1 MANYQELKNAISE
14 VIKTNGNQEIT
25 GAVLQNALLSIINNV
40 GKFSTF
46 IGIAQTN
53 SNPQVQDGN
62 VFLIAGDPGV
72 YVNLGG
78 FTLNP
83 YELGIIKS
91 SLKKWTLDVIKLPF
105 SVYQVDKYFTTN
117 GTLENAVSF
126 IPNDRIRTGDNISF
140 LSNGKELTY
149 KFIGSNFTSQKTLPN
164 KWVQLNDGM
173 YPFVDDY
180 TKYICQD
187 AVIDIYIETENPD
200 IKLALFTLQHSD
212 AEGLFVR
219 LIYVDENGNI
229 DRAKGNNGV
238 AAEHK
243 NTKNSNKVEKIE
255 FSYVYG
261 DVKSAYIVV
270 DWSKVFN
277 DGANYGNGN
286 GNRIISK
293 LCYISAKPLTS
304 QVTTKDVF
312 DSTPIANEIVWSQ
325 KTYFPDWYWMRNFV
339 KEIKLYGEKQKNTCI
354 GMISVTLNGR
364 MFIAINKFDDD
375 AATLPSDKASQICLA
390 DILTWN
396 LPIEENGHY
405 IERLELQEQ
414 NSSGVSGYIVVDWSA
429 LPTLP
434 NNSKTHIYRNVAI
447 ENAILSYNVWTED
460 EGKKRIKGS
469 VTEEVQI
476 NGVNATIITPKNYV
490 YNGAKSKVCIY
501 CHGNGQGYRTKPSA
515 TGLEWLKQH
524 NIGYA
529 VIQLQDYT
537 TAPFGSKASGWG
549 NDITYHRILWLY
561 NYLMEHYNFEPTV
574 ILAGGSMGGLTMGQL
589 AYKKPFPIYF
599 CLGLGVVPGVKIIF
613 NNAASRRPAIR
624 NAYGMNE
631 NGDDDAEIAKFVQG
645 NDWYDMGLI
654 NVSDSNIRV
663 GFPNYYLYYGNDGT
677 FRFDFG
683 GITQYEE
690 LYNSFIN
697 GGVYSIMKQ
706 VGQTDVDG
714 HATDKIWDKAIEDK
728 VFENELGII

>member
-1 MANYQELKNAISE
+1 MANYQELKDAISK

-40 GKFSTF
+40 GKYSTF
-46 IGIAQTN
+46 IGIARTN
-53 SNPQVQDGN
+53 SNPGTQDGN

-83 YELGIIKS
+83 YELGIIKNTS
-91 SLKKWTLDVIKLPF
+91 GTWALDVIKLPF
-105 SVYQVDKYFTTN
+105 SVYQVDKYFTTD

-126 IPNDRIRTGDNISF
+126 IPNDRIKKGDNISF

-149 KFIGSNFTSQKTLPN
+149 KFIGSNFTNEKTLPN
-164 KWVQLNDGM
+164 KWIQLNDGM

-212 AEGLFVR
+212 AGGLYVR

-229 DRAKGNNGV
+229 DNSKGSNGV
-238 AAEHK
+238 AALYT
-243 NTKNSNKVEKIE
+243 NTENSNKVEKIK
-255 FSYVYG
+255 FSFVYG

-277 DGANYGNGN
+277 DGKNYGNVN

-293 LCYISAKPLTS
+293 LCYIRASS
-304 QVTTKDVF
+304 QVTIKDVF

-339 KEIKLYGEKQKNTCI
+339 KGIKLYGEKQKNTCV
-354 GMISVTLNGR
+354 GMVNVTLNGR
-364 MFIAINKFDDD
+364 MFITIHKFDDG
-375 AATLPSDKASQICLA
+375 ATTLPSDSASQICLA
-390 DILTWN
+390 DISTWN

-405 IERLELQEQ
+405 IEKLELKEK
-414 NSSGVSGYIVVDWSA
+414 NSSGASGYIVVDWSA
-429 LPTLP
+429 LPILP
-434 NNSKTHIYRNVAI
+434 NSQNQIYRNAAI
-447 ENAILSYNVWTED
+447 ENAILSYNIWTED
-460 EGKKRIKGS
+460 EGKKRIIGS
-469 VTEEVQI
+469 VTEVVQI
-476 NGVNATIITPKNYV
+476 NGVNATIITPNDYV

-501 CHGNGQGYRTKPSA
+501 CHGNGQGYKTKPSA

-529 VIQLQDYT
+529 VIQIQDYT
-537 TAPFGSKASGWG
+537 TAPFGSNASGWG
-549 NDITYHRILWLY
+549 NDITYYRILWLY
-561 NYLMEHYNFEPTV
+561 NYLMEYYNFEPTI

-613 NNAASRRPAIR
+613 NNAAGRRPAIR

-654 NVSDSNIRV
+654 NISDSNIRV
-663 GFPNYYLYYGNDGT
+663 GFPNFYLYYGNDNT
-677 FRFDFG
+677 FRVDFG
-683 GITQYEE
+683 GITQYEK
-690 LYNSFIN
+690 LYKSFIN
-697 GGVYSIMKQ
+697 GGVYSIMEQ
-706 VGQTDVDG
+706 VGAIDEDG
-714 HATDKIWDKAIEDK
+714 HATDMIWDKAIEDK

>member
-1 MANYQELKNAISE
+1 MANYQELKDAISE

-40 GKFSTF
+40 GKYSTF
-46 IGIAQTN
+46 IGIARTN
-53 SNPQVQDGN
+53 SNPGTPDGN

-83 YELGIIKS
+83 YELGIIKNTS
-91 SLKKWTLDVIKLPF
+91 GTWALNVIKLPF
-105 SVYQVDKYFTTN
+105 SVYQVDKYFTTD

-126 IPNDRIRTGDNISF
+126 IPNDRIRKGDNISF

-149 KFIGSNFTSQKTLPN
+149 KFIGSNFTNEKTLPN
-164 KWVQLNDGM
+164 KWIQLNDGM

-200 IKLALFTLQHSD
+200 IKLALFSLQHSD
-212 AEGLFVR
+212 ASGLYVR

-229 DRAKGNNGV
+229 DNSKGNKGV
-238 AAEHK
+238 AALYTNAE
-243 NTKNSNKVEKIE
+243 NSNKVEKIK

-261 DVKSAYIVV
+261 DVKRAYIVV

-277 DGANYGNGN
+277 DGVNYGNGN

-293 LCYISAKPLTS
+293 LCYIRASNQITI
-304 QVTTKDVF
+304 KDLF

-354 GMISVTLNGR
+354 GMLNVTLNGR
-364 MFIAINKFDDD
+364 MFITIHKFDDG
-375 AATLPSDKASQICLA
+375 ATTLPSDSASQICLT
-390 DILTWN
+390 DISTWN

-405 IERLELQEQ
+405 IEKLELKEK
-414 NSSGVSGYIVVDWSA
+414 NKSGASGYIVVDWSA
-429 LPTLP
+429 LPILP
-434 NNSKTHIYRNVAI
+434 NSQNQVYRNAAI

-460 EGKKRIKGS
+460 DGKKRIIGS
-469 VTEEVQI
+469 VTEVVQI
-476 NGVNATIITPKNYV
+476 NGVNATIITPNDYV
-490 YNGAKSKVCIY
+490 YNGTKSKVCIY
-501 CHGNGQGYRTKPSA
+501 CHGNGQGYKTKPSA

-529 VIQLQDYT
+529 VIQIQDYT
-537 TAPFGSKASGWG
+537 TAPFGSNASGWG
-549 NDITYHRILWLY
+549 NDITYYRILWLY
-561 NYLMEHYNFEPTV
+561 NYLIEHYNFEPTV
-574 ILAGGSMGGLTMGQL
+574 ILAGESMGGLTMGQL

-599 CLGLGVVPGVKIIF
+599 CLGLGIVPGVKIIF
-613 NNAASRRPAIR
+613 NNAAGRRPAIR

-663 GFPNYYLYYGNDGT
+663 GFPNFYLYYGNDNT
-677 FRFDFG
+677 FRVDFG
-683 GITQYEE
+683 GITQYKE

-697 GGVYSIMKQ
+697 GGVYSIMEQ

>member
-1 MANYQELKNAISE
+1 MANYQELKDAISE

-40 GKFSTF
+40 GKYSTF
-46 IGIAQTN
+46 IGIARTN
-53 SNPQVQDGN
+53 SNPGTQDGN

-83 YELGIIKS
+83 YELGIIKNTS
-91 SLKKWTLDVIKLPF
+91 GTWALDVIKLPF
-105 SVYQVDKYFTTN
+105 SVYQVDKYFTTD

-126 IPNDRIRTGDNISF
+126 IPNDRIKKGDNISF

-149 KFIGSNFTSQKTLPN
+149 KFIGSNFTNEKTLPN
-164 KWVQLNDGM
+164 KWIQLNDGM

-212 AEGLFVR
+212 AGGLYVR

-229 DRAKGNNGV
+229 DNSKGSNGV
-238 AAEHK
+238 AALYT
-243 NTKNSNKVEKIE
+243 NTENSNKVEKIK
-255 FSYVYG
+255 FSFVYG

-277 DGANYGNGN
+277 DGKNYGNGN

-293 LCYISAKPLTS
+293 LCYIRASS
-304 QVTTKDVF
+304 QVTIKDVF

-339 KEIKLYGEKQKNTCI
+339 KGIKLYGEKQKNTCV
-354 GMISVTLNGR
+354 GMVNVTLNGR
-364 MFIAINKFDDD
+364 MFITIHKFDDG
-375 AATLPSDKASQICLA
+375 ATTLPSDSASQICLA
-390 DILTWN
+390 DISTWN

-405 IERLELQEQ
+405 IEKLELKEK
-414 NSSGVSGYIVVDWSA
+414 NSSGASGYIVVDWSA
-429 LPTLP
+429 LPILP
-434 NNSKTHIYRNVAI
+434 NSQNQIYRNAAI
-447 ENAILSYNVWTED
+447 ENAILSYNIWTED
-460 EGKKRIKGS
+460 EGKKRIIGS
-469 VTEEVQI
+469 VTEVVQI
-476 NGVNATIITPKNYV
+476 NGVNATIITPNDYV

-501 CHGNGQGYRTKPSA
+501 CHGNGQGYKTKPSA

-529 VIQLQDYT
+529 VIQIQDYT
-537 TAPFGSKASGWG
+537 TAPFGSNASGWG
-549 NDITYHRILWLY
+549 NDITYYRILWLY
-561 NYLMEHYNFEPTV
+561 NYLMEYYNFEPTI

-613 NNAASRRPAIR
+613 NNAAGRRPAIR

-654 NVSDSNIRV
+654 NISDSNIRV
-663 GFPNYYLYYGNDGT
+663 GFPNFYLYYGNDNT
-677 FRFDFG
+677 FRVDFG
-683 GITQYEE
+683 GITQYEK
-690 LYNSFIN
+690 LYKSFIN
-697 GGVYSIMKQ
+697 GGVYSIMEQ
-706 VGQTDVDG
+706 VGAIDEDG
-714 HATDKIWDKAIEDK
+714 HATDMIWDKAIEDK

>member
-1 MANYQELKNAISE
+1 MANWTDLKETITNL
-14 VIKTNGNQEIT
+14 IKINGNQEIT
-25 GAVLQNALLSIINNV
+25 GAVLQSVLLSIIRNV
-40 GKFSTF
+40 GKYSTF
-46 IGIAQTN
+46 IGIARTN
-53 SNPQVQDGN
+53 SNPGTQDGN
-62 VFLIAGDPGV
+62 AFLIAGDPGV

-83 YELGIIKS
+83 YELGIIKNTS
-91 SLKKWTLDVIKLPF
+91 GTWALDVIKLPF

-140 LSNGKELTY
+140 LSNGKKLTY
-149 KFIGSNFTSQKTLPN
+149 KFIGSNFTSQKTSPD
-164 KWVQLNDGM
+164 KWIQLNDGM
-173 YPFVDDY
+173 YPFVDNY

-187 AVIDIYIETENPD
+187 AVIDIHIETENPD
-200 IKLALFTLQHSD
+200 IKLALYTLQHSD
-212 AEGLFVR
+212 TAGLYVR

-229 DRAKGNNGV
+229 DKSKGSNGI
-238 AAEHK
+238 AALYT
-243 NTKNSNKVEKIE
+243 NTTNSNKVEKMK
-255 FSYVYG
+255 FTLVYG

-277 DGANYGNGN
+277 DGKNYGSGN
-286 GNRIISK
+286 GSRIISK
-293 LCYISAKPLTS
+293 LCYIRASTN
-304 QVTTKDVF
+304 QITIKDVF

-354 GMISVTLNGR
+354 GVLNVALNGR
-364 MFIAINKFDDD
+364 MFITIHKFNDG
-375 AATLPSDKASQICLA
+375 ATTLPSDSASQICLA
-390 DILTWN
+390 DISTWN

-405 IERLELQEQ
+405 IEKLELKEK
-414 NSSGVSGYIVVDWSA
+414 NSSGVSGYIIVDWSA

-434 NNSKTHIYRNVAI
+434 NNSQTQLYRNAAI
-447 ENAILSYNVWTED
+447 ENAILSYNVWAED
-460 EGKKRIKGS
+460 EGKKHIIGS
-469 VTEEVQI
+469 VTEVVQI
-476 NGVNATIITPKNYV
+476 NGVNATIITPNDYV

-501 CHGNGQGYRTKPSA
+501 CHGNGQGYKTRPSV

-529 VIQLQDYT
+529 VIQIQDYI
-537 TAPFGSKASGWG
+537 TAPFGSNASGWG

-561 NYLMEHYNFEPTV
+561 NYLMEYYNFEPTI
-574 ILAGGSMGGLTMGQL
+574 ILAGESMGGLTMGQL

-599 CLGLGVVPGVKIIF
+599 CLGLGIVPGVKIIF

-654 NVSDSNIRV
+654 KSDSNIRV
-663 GFPNYYLYYGNDGT
+663 GFPNFYLYHGDDNT
-677 FRFDFG
+677 FRVDFG
-683 GITQYEE
+683 GITQYKE

-728 VFENELGII
+728 VFENELGIV

>member
-1 MANYQELKNAISE
+1 M
-14 VIKTNGNQEIT
+14 
-25 GAVLQNALLSIINNV
+25 
-40 GKFSTF
+40 
-46 IGIAQTN
+46 
-53 SNPQVQDGN
+53 
-62 VFLIAGDPGV
+62 
-72 YVNLGG
+72 
-78 FTLNP
+78 
-83 YELGIIKS
+83 
-91 SLKKWTLDVIKLPF
+91 
-105 SVYQVDKYFTTN
+105 
-117 GTLENAVSF
+117 
-126 IPNDRIRTGDNISF
+126 
-140 LSNGKELTY
+140 TY
-149 KFIGSNFTSQKTLPN
+149 KFIGSNFTNEKTSPD
-164 KWVQLNDGM
+164 KWIQLNDGM
-173 YPFVDDY
+173 YPFVDNY

-187 AVIDIYIETENPD
+187 AVIDIHIETENPD

-212 AEGLFVR
+212 ATGLYVR

-229 DRAKGNNGV
+229 DKSKGSDGI
-238 AAEHK
+238 AAVYT
-243 NTKNSNKVEKIE
+243 NTTNSNKVEKIE

-277 DGANYGNGN
+277 DGKNYGNRN
-286 GNRIISK
+286 GNRTISK
-293 LCYISAKPLTS
+293 LCYIRATPSTNQITIKY
-304 QVTTKDVF
+304 VF

-354 GMISVTLNGR
+354 GMINVTLNGR
-364 MFIAINKFDDD
+364 MFITIHKFDDG
-375 AATLPSDKASQICLA
+375 ATTLPSDSASQICLA
-390 DILTWN
+390 DISTWN

-405 IERLELQEQ
+405 IEKLELKEKH
-414 NSSGVSGYIVVDWSA
+414 SSGTSGYIVVDWSA
-429 LPTLP
+429 LPILP
-434 NNSKTHIYRNVAI
+434 NSKTQTYRNAAI
-447 ENAILSYNVWTED
+447 ENAILSYNVWAED
-460 EGKKRIKGS
+460 EGKKQIIGS

-476 NGVNATIITPKNYV
+476 NGVNATIITPNDYV

-501 CHGNGQGYRTKPSA
+501 CHGNGQGYKTMPSA
-515 TGLEWLKQH
+515 TGLKWLKQH

-529 VIQLQDYT
+529 VIQIQDYI
-537 TAPFGSKASGWG
+537 TAPFGSNASGWG
-549 NDITYHRILWLY
+549 NDITYNRILWLY

-574 ILAGGSMGGLTMGQL
+574 ILAGESMGGLTMGQL

-599 CLGLGVVPGVKIIF
+599 CLGLGIVPGVKIIF

-663 GFPNYYLYYGNDGT
+663 GFPNFYLYHGDDNT
-677 FRFDFG
+677 FRVDFG
-683 GITQYEE
+683 GITQYKE

-714 HATDKIWDKAIEDK
+714 HATSKIWDKAIEDK
-728 VFENELGII
+728 VFENELGIV

>member
-1 MANYQELKNAISE
+1 MKNVISK

-25 GAVLQNALLSIINNV
+25 GAVLQNVLLSIINNV
-40 GKFSTF
+40 GKYSTF
-46 IGIAQTN
+46 IGIARTN
-53 SNPQVQDGN
+53 SNPGTQDGN
-62 VFLIAGDPGV
+62 VFLISGDPGV

-83 YELGIIKS
+83 YELGVIKNTS
-91 SLKKWTLDVIKLPF
+91 GTWGLDVIKLPF
-105 SVYQVDKYFTTN
+105 SVYQVDKYFTTD

-126 IPNDRIRTGDNISF
+126 IPNNRIRKGDNISF

-149 KFIGSNFTSQKTLPN
+149 KFIGSNFTNEKTLPD
-164 KWVQLNDGM
+164 KWIQLNDGM
-173 YPFVDDY
+173 YPFVDNY

-187 AVIDIYIETENPD
+187 AIIDIYIETENPD

-212 AEGLFVR
+212 TAGLYVR

-229 DRAKGNNGV
+229 DKSKGNNGI
-238 AAEHK
+238 AALYVNAE
-243 NTKNSNKVEKIE
+243 NSNKVEKIR
-255 FSYVYG
+255 FSLVYG

-277 DGANYGNGN
+277 DGKNYGNGN

-293 LCYISAKPLTS
+293 LCYIRASS
-304 QVTTKDVF
+304 QITIKDVF

-325 KTYFPDWYWMRNFV
+325 KTYFPDWYWMRNLV

-354 GMISVTLNGR
+354 GMVNVTLNGR
-364 MFIAINKFDDD
+364 MFITIHKFDDG
-375 AATLPSDKASQICLA
+375 ATTLPSDSASQICLV
-390 DILTWN
+390 DISTWN

-405 IERLELQEQ
+405 IEKLELKGK

-429 LPTLP
+429 LPILP
-434 NNSKTHIYRNVAI
+434 NSKTQIYRNAAI
-447 ENAILSYNVWTED
+447 ENAILSYNVWAED
-460 EGKKRIKGS
+460 EGKKQIIGS
-469 VTEEVQI
+469 VTEVVQI
-476 NGVNATIITPKNYV
+476 NGVNATIITPNDYV

-501 CHGNGQGYRTKPSA
+501 CHGNGQGYTTMPSA
-515 TGLEWLKQH
+515 TGLKWLKQH

-529 VIQLQDYT
+529 VIQIQDYT
-537 TAPFGSKASGWG
+537 TAPFGSNASGWG
-549 NDITYHRILWLY
+549 NDITYYRILWLY
-561 NYLMEHYNFEPTV
+561 NYLMEYYNFEPTI
-574 ILAGGSMGGLTMGQL
+574 ILAGESMGGLTMGQL

-599 CLGLGVVPGVKIIF
+599 CLGLGIVPGVKIIF

-663 GFPNYYLYYGNDGT
+663 GFPNFYLYYGNDNT
-677 FRFDFG
+677 FRVDFG
-683 GITQYEE
+683 GITQYKE

-697 GGVYSIMKQ
+697 GGVYSIMEQ

>member
-1 MANYQELKNAISE
+1 MANYQELKDAISE
-14 VIKTNGNQEIT
+14 VIKNNGNQEIT

-40 GKFSTF
+40 GKYSTF
-46 IGIAQTN
+46 IGIARTN
-53 SNPQVQDGN
+53 SNPGTPDGN

-78 FTLNP
+78 FKLNP
-83 YELGIIKS
+83 YELGIIKNN
-91 SLKKWTLDVIKLPF
+91 LGTWALDVIKLPF
-105 SVYQVDKYFTTN
+105 SVYQVDKYFTTD

-126 IPNDRIRTGDNISF
+126 IPNDRIRKGDNISF

-149 KFIGSNFTSQKTLPN
+149 KFIGSNFANQKTLPD
-164 KWVQLNDGM
+164 KWIQLNDGM

-212 AEGLFVR
+212 ASGLYVR
-219 LIYVDENGNI
+219 LIYVDKNGNI
-229 DRAKGNNGV
+229 DNSKGKNGI
-238 AAEHK
+238 AAVYT
-243 NTKNSNKVEKIE
+243 NAKNSNKVEKIK
-255 FSYVYG
+255 FSLVYG
-261 DVKSAYIVV
+261 DVKRAYIVV

-277 DGANYGNGN
+277 DGENYGNGN

-293 LCYISAKPLTS
+293 LCYIRASS
-304 QVTTKDVF
+304 QITIKDLF

-339 KEIKLYGEKQKNTCI
+339 KGIKLYGGKQKNTCI
-354 GMISVTLNGR
+354 GMVNVTLNGR
-364 MFIAINKFDDD
+364 MFITIHKFDDG
-375 AATLPSDKASQICLA
+375 ATTLPSDSASQICLT
-390 DILTWN
+390 DISTWN

-405 IERLELQEQ
+405 IEKLELKEK
-414 NSSGVSGYIVVDWSA
+414 NKSGASGYIVVDWSA
-429 LPTLP
+429 LPILP
-434 NNSKTHIYRNVAI
+434 NSKNQFYGNAAI
-447 ENAILSYNVWTED
+447 ENAILSYDVWTED
-460 EGKKRIKGS
+460 DGKKRIIGS
-469 VTEEVQI
+469 VTEVVQI
-476 NGVNATIITPKNYV
+476 NGVNATIITPNDYV
-490 YNGAKSKVCIY
+490 YNGTKSKVCIY
-501 CHGNGQGYRTKPSA
+501 CHGNGQGYKTRPSA

-529 VIQLQDYT
+529 VIQIQDYI
-537 TAPFGSKASGWG
+537 TAPFGSNASGWG
-549 NDITYHRILWLY
+549 NDITYYRILWLY
-561 NYLMEHYNFEPTV
+561 NYLIEHYNFEPTV
-574 ILAGGSMGGLTMGQL
+574 ILVGESMGGLTMGQL

-599 CLGLGVVPGVKIIF
+599 CLGLGIVPGVKIIF
-613 NNAASRRPAIR
+613 NNAAGRRPAIR

-663 GFPNYYLYYGNDGT
+663 GFPNFYLYYGNDNT
-677 FRFDFG
+677 FRVDFG
-683 GITQYEE
+683 GITQYKE

-697 GGVYSIMKQ
+697 GGVYSIMEQ
-706 VGQTDVDG
+706 VGQTDVNG

>member
-40 GKFSTF
+40 GKYSTF
-46 IGIAQTN
+46 IGMARTN
-53 SNPQVQDGN
+53 SNPGTQDGN

-83 YELGIIKS
+83 YELGIIKNTS
-91 SLKKWTLDVIKLPF
+91 ETWNLNVIKLPF
-105 SVYQVDKYFTTN
+105 SVYQVDKYFKTD

-126 IPNDRIRTGDNISF
+126 IPNDRIKKGDNISF

-149 KFIGSNFTSQKTLPN
+149 KFIGSNFSGEKTLPN
-164 KWVQLNDGM
+164 KWIQLNDVM
-173 YPFVDDY
+173 YPFVDNY

-187 AVIDIYIETENPD
+187 AVIDIHIETENPD

-212 AEGLFVR
+212 TTGLYVR

-229 DRAKGNNGV
+229 DKSKGSNGI
-238 AAEHK
+238 AALYT
-243 NTKNSNKVEKIE
+243 NTTNSNKVEKMR
-255 FSYVYG
+255 FTLVYG
-261 DVKSAYIVV
+261 DVKSAYIAV

-277 DGANYGNGN
+277 DGKNYGSGN

-293 LCYISAKPLTS
+293 LCYIRASSNQITI
-304 QVTTKDVF
+304 KDVF

-339 KEIKLYGEKQKNTCI
+339 KAIKLYGEKQKNICI
-354 GMISVTLNGR
+354 GMLNVTLNGR
-364 MFIAINKFDDD
+364 MFITIHKFDDG
-375 AATLPSDKASQICLA
+375 ATTLPSDSASQICLA
-390 DILTWN
+390 DISTWN

-405 IERLELQEQ
+405 IEKLELKEK
-414 NSSGVSGYIVVDWSA
+414 NSSGTSGYIVVDWSA
-429 LPTLP
+429 LPILP
-434 NNSKTHIYRNVAI
+434 NSKTQTYRNAAI
-447 ENAILSYNVWTED
+447 ENAILSYNIWAED
-460 EGKKRIKGS
+460 EGKKQIIGS
-469 VTEEVQI
+469 VTEVVQI
-476 NGVNATIITPKNYV
+476 NGVNATIITPNDYV

-501 CHGNGQGYRTKPSA
+501 CHGNGQGYITIPSA
-515 TGLEWLKQH
+515 TGLKWLKQH

-529 VIQLQDYT
+529 VIQIQDYT
-537 TAPFGSKASGWG
+537 TAPFGSNASGWG
-549 NDITYHRILWLY
+549 NDITYYRILWLY
-561 NYLMEHYNFEPTV
+561 NYLMKYYNFEPTI
-574 ILAGGSMGGLTMGQL
+574 ILAGESMGGLTMGQL

-599 CLGLGVVPGVKIIF
+599 CLGLGIVPGVKIIF

-654 NVSDSNIRV
+654 KSDSNIRV
-663 GFPNYYLYYGNDGT
+663 GFPNFYLYYGDDYT
-677 FRFDFG
+677 FRVDFG
-683 GITQYEE
+683 GITQYKE

-714 HATDKIWDKAIEDK
+714 HATNKIWDKAIEDK

>member
-1 MANYQELKNAISE
+1 MANYQELKDAISE

-40 GKFSTF
+40 GKYSTF
-46 IGIAQTN
+46 IGIARTN
-53 SNPQVQDGN
+53 SNPGTQDGN
-62 VFLIAGDPGV
+62 VFLIVGDPGV

-83 YELGIIKS
+83 YELGIIKNTS
-91 SLKKWTLDVIKLPF
+91 GTWKLNVIKLPF
-105 SVYQVDKYFTTN
+105 SVYQVDKYFTTD

-126 IPNDRIRTGDNISF
+126 IPKDRIRKGDNISF

-149 KFIGSNFTSQKTLPN
+149 KFIGSNFTNEKTLPN
-164 KWVQLNDGM
+164 KWIQLNDGM

-212 AEGLFVR
+212 AAGLYVR

-229 DRAKGNNGV
+229 DNSKGNNGI
-238 AAEHK
+238 AAIYTNKE
-243 NTKNSNKVEKIE
+243 NSNKVEKIK
-255 FSYVYG
+255 FSLVYG

-277 DGANYGNGN
+277 DGNNYGNGN

-293 LCYISAKPLTS
+293 LCYIRASS
-304 QVTTKDVF
+304 QITIKDVF

-339 KEIKLYGEKQKNTCI
+339 KEIKLYGEKQKNTCV
-354 GMISVTLNGR
+354 GMLSVTLNGR
-364 MFIAINKFDDD
+364 MFITIHKFDDD
-375 AATLPSDKASQICLA
+375 ATTLPSDSVSQICLV
-390 DILTWN
+390 DIPTWN

-405 IERLELQEQ
+405 IEKLELKEK

-429 LPTLP
+429 LPILP
-434 NNSKTHIYRNVAI
+434 NSQNQNYRNAAI
-447 ENAILSYNVWTED
+447 ENAILSYNVWMKD
-460 EGKKRIKGS
+460 EGKKQIIGS
-469 VTEEVQI
+469 VTEVVQI
-476 NGVNATIITPKNYV
+476 NGVNATIITPNDYV

-501 CHGNGQGYRTKPSA
+501 CHGNGQGYKTKPSA

-529 VIQLQDYT
+529 VIQIQDYT
-537 TAPFGSKASGWG
+537 TAPFGSNASGWG
-549 NDITYHRILWLY
+549 NDITYYRILWLY
-561 NYLMEHYNFEPTV
+561 NYLMEYYNFEPTI

-613 NNAASRRPAIR
+613 NNAAGRRPAIR

-631 NGDDDAEIAKFVQG
+631 NGDDDAKIAKFVQG

-654 NVSDSNIRV
+654 NISDSNIRV
-663 GFPNYYLYYGNDGT
+663 GFPNFYLYYGNDNT
-677 FRFDFG
+677 FRVDFG
-683 GITQYEE
+683 GITQYEK
-690 LYNSFIN
+690 LYKSFIN
-697 GGVYSIMKQ
+697 GGVYSIMEQ
-706 VGQTDVDG
+706 VGAIDEDG
-714 HATDKIWDKAIEDK
+714 HATDMIWDKAIEDK